1 MCTDSDEEDL
11 KLRSLRAQGKSPT
24 DKYDNREIGINSRLD
39 TLQAA
44 ILLPKLKAFAEYELT
59 AVNKIASLYTKYL
72 KDKVLTPT
80 IPDGFYSSWA
90 QYTILLR
97 EKGIPSM
104 IYYPRGIHQQKAY
117 QLMHLS
123 DKEYPNTIEAT
134 KRVLSLPMHP
144 YLTNT
149 EVEEVVRSILEVI
162 K

>member
-1 MCTDSDEEDL
+1 M
-11 KLRSLRAQGKSPT
+11 
-24 DKYDNREIGINSRLD
+24 
-39 TLQAA
+39 
-44 ILLPKLKAFAEYELT
+44 
-59 AVNKIASLYTKYL
+59 

-90 QYTILLR
+90 QYTILLDNEKQRSILQEHLR